1 MAGASVEQLLARLKE
16 INEGADKASRAAAE
30 AMGAV
35 GEREIKK
42 LLGVSSHPLGTP
54 TPSPRGTPPSLV
66 TGQLRRS
73 VRQTKLY
80 QSGAGRWTVHIAPT
94 TVYARI
100 QELGG
105 WTGRGHASHL
115 PARPYVKI
123 GQLRAALKA
132 RDAAIRVFRN
142 YTRT

>member
-1 MAGASVEQLLARLKE
+1 MAGVAVEQLLARLKE

-35 GEREIKK
+35 GEREIKQ
-42 LLGVSSHPLGTP
+42 LLGLSSHMAGTP

-73 VRQTKLY
+73 VKQTKLFP
-80 QSGAGRWTVHIAPT
+80 SGAGRWTVHIAPT